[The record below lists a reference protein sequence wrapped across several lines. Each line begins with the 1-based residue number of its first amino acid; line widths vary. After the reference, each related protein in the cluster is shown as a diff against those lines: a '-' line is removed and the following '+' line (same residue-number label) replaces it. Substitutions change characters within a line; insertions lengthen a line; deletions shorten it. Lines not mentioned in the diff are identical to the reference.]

1 MKLTKLVSL
10 TLFFSLCGS
19 ALAQPIRGTVGEVS
33 VHEAQAGED
42 LLDIA
47 TKYSLAIDHLC
58 FANDWPTDATDIYE
72 GTEVKV
78 PGLRILPDHP
88 PRTGIVINLP
98 ERILY
103 HFENGV
109 LKATYPCSIG
119 HPKLSPTPAMKC
131 RVVEKLVDPTW
142 YPPSWASSRKP
153 VGPGPNNP
161 LGDRWIGLSVG
172 RYGIHSTYAPINVG
186 NDVTHGCVRMY
197 PESIRKL
204 FPLVQVGWPVTIEYE
219 VAKLG
224 RTANGETVL
233 ETFPDTYK
241 RQRPEIAARKLVEQN
256 GFTWSEEVA
265 KQARLVRGLPIL
277 LKMAKDKNK

>member
-1 MKLTKLVSL
+1 MKRLVWFGVLVSL
-10 TLFFSLCGS
+10 ACPTAWS
-19 ALAQPIRGTVGEVS
+19 QPIRPTVGEVKI
-33 VHEAQAGED
+33 HEAQAGED

-47 TKYSLAIDHLC
+47 SRYGLAIDHLC
-58 FANDWPTDATDIYE
+58 FANNWPTEATDIYE
-72 GTEVKV
+72 GTEVTV

-103 HFENGV
+103 HFEDGQ

-119 HPKLSPTPAMKC
+119 HPKLSPTPSMKC
-131 RVVEKLVDPTW
+131 RVSEKVVDPVW
-142 YPPSWASSRKP
+142 YPPSWAGNTKP

-161 LGDRWIGLSVG
+161 LGDRWIGLSAG
-172 RYGIHSTYAPINVG
+172 RYGIHSTYTPVNVG

-197 PESIRKL
+197 PDSIRKL
-204 FPLVQVGWPVTIEYE
+204 YPSVQVGWPVIIEYE

-224 RTANGETVL
+224 RTSGGETVL

-241 RQRPEIAARKLVEQN
+241 RQRPEIVAKRLVEQN
-256 GFTWSEEVA
+256 GFIWSEEVA
-265 KQARLVRGLPIL
+265 KQAKLVRGLPIV
-277 LKMAKDKNK
+277 LKLAKDKNK